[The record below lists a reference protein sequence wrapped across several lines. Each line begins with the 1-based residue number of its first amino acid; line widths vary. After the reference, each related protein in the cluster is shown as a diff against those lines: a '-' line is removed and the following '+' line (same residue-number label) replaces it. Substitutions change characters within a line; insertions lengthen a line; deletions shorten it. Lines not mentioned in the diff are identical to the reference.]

1 MIKDYNDNK
10 ITANQKAKDLILDR
24 LADLDWSWCDET
36 CNNEYQSEA
45 MTAKEIEAVSL
56 QIKKRINSIYRLL
69 GYSELYNIK
78 GDK

>member
-24 LADLDWSWCDET
+24 LIDLDWSWCDET
-36 CNNEYQSEA
+36 CNNDYQSEG
-45 MTAKEIEAVSL
+45 MTTKEIEAVSL
-56 QIKKRINSIYRLL
+56 QIKKRINSIHRLL

>member
-1 MIKDYNDNK
+1 MIKDYNKNK

-24 LADLDWSWCDET
+24 LLDLDWSWCDET
-36 CNNEYQSEA
+36 CHNDYQSEG

-56 QIKKRINSIYRLL
+56 QIKKRINSIHRLL

-78 GDK
+78 GSK